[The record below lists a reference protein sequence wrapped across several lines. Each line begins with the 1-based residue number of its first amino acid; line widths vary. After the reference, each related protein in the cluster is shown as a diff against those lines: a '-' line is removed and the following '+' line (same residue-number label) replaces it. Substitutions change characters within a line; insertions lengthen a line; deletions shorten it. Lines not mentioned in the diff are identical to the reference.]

1 MEVSSLLK
9 ELHCPY
15 KSLVSGPISQRL
27 LDVPSRNVLLDFLCT
42 ELQAARLLQCKTKK
56 KHTLEIEMDDST
68 TATSL
73 MKVME
78 ILGIPKELAENPD
91 SVLPEIEKKVNE
103 KVSKRPELISEPAF
117 KASLTEK
124 QWAGLENLFEEFEAD
139 YTVRR
144 ELLITRLDVT
154 IQSFQW
160 GEGSKGKEHGIV
172 DAYVS
177 LRNKLKKHPSVKL
190 TDVLAA
196 RESIFIIEK
205 TSSAELVKNTK
216 SHLNRVLIPAVPDRG
231 GRPKEQRPPV
241 EMPNWMKRSP
251 GGAGGGRGDRHGGGW
266 RGQGKKFRGGH
277 GHKSGGKW

>member
-1 MEVSSLLK
+1 MDFDILDSLDDLGYAGPLKSDSAVKDAIKAGPKSKEFTELIEWFSEELQSACGLDSYVNAITDPEDASSFLMEVSSLLK

-56 KHTLEIEMDDST
+56 KRTLEIEMDDST

-73 MKVME
+73 VNVME
-78 ILGIPKELAENPD
+78 VLGIPKEFAEDPD

-103 KVSKRPELISEPAF
+103 KVSARPELISEPAF

-124 QWAGLENLFEEFEAD
+124 QWAELENLFGEFEAD

-160 GEGSKGKEHGIV
+160 GEGS
-172 DAYVS
+172 
-177 LRNKLKKHPSVKL
+177 
-190 TDVLAA
+190 
-196 RESIFIIEK
+196 
-205 TSSAELVKNTK
+205 
-216 SHLNRVLIPAVPDRG
+216 
-231 GRPKEQRPPV
+231 
-241 EMPNWMKRSP
+241 
-251 GGAGGGRGDRHGGGW
+251 
-266 RGQGKKFRGGH
+266 
-277 GHKSGGKW
+277 